1 MRRQDFEF
9 LLDLLKENAGWEF
22 DESQYFILDK
32 KISSFIREK
41 EFNTVEDLILELRSE
56 NKLLISQVVEA
67 LTFSDTSFF
76 RDFDVFYRFQ
86 KKLLPVLKEKCR
98 AVKKLNIW
106 SLGCSTGQETYSVA
120 MSIDKADKMFSD
132 WEINILGSDLSSLA
146 ISKAQR
152 GIYNNFEIQTG
163 LNARDIVSYFT
174 LDDEGIWH
182 INESL
187 KKFIEFRRYNMLEEA
202 ITKSKFE
209 VVFCRNV
216 LRYFSSDHQD
226 DILRRISSRQPQGG
240 YLYLGKNEYIPA
252 VEKYYYKL
260 DNESGAYMSI
270 GNAKSDTSAG
280 NLSVTAADTDAMP
293 TFIRPKNL
301 IK

>member
-9 LLDLLKENAGWEF
+9 LLNLLKENAGWEF
-22 DESQYFILDK
+22 DESQYFIIDK
-32 KISSFIREK
+32 KVSSFVREK
-41 EFNTVEDLILELRSE
+41 EFSSVEDLILELKSDNR
-56 NKLLISQVVEA
+56 KLISQIVEA

-86 KKLLPVLKEKCR
+86 KNLLPTLKEKCR

-106 SLGCSTGQETYSVA
+106 SLGCSTGQEAYSIA
-120 MSIDKADKMFSD
+120 MAIDKADKMFND
-132 WEINILGSDLSSLA
+132 WEVNILGSDLSSLA

-163 LNARDIVSYFT
+163 LNAHDITKYFDLDEEGMWHVS
-174 LDDEGIWH
+174 EH
-182 INESL
+182 L
-187 KKFIEFRRYNMLEEA
+187 KKLIEFRRYNMLEEA
-202 ITKSKFE
+202 LTKSKFE

-216 LRYFSSDHQD
+216 LKYFVSDYQD
-226 DILRRISSRQPQGG
+226 DILKRISSRQPQGG

-260 DNESGAYMSI
+260 DNDSGAYIAI
-270 GNAKSDTSAG
+270 GNTKSDTSSG
-280 NLSVTAADTDAMP
+280 NLNVVSADADAMP
-293 TFIRPKNL
+293 TFIRPRSL